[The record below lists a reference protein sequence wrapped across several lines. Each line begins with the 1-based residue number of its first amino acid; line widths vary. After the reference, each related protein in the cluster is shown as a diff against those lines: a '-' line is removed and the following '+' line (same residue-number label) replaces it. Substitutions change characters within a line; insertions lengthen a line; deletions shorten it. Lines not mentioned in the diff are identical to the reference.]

1 LSLVDRILVFDN
13 GKIVADGPADQ
24 ILTRL
29 RPQPTGPQAPAAQ
42 AAGRPIN
49 VAV

>member
-1 LSLVDRILVFDN
+1 VFDN

-29 RPQPTGPQAPAAQ
+29 RPQPQAPQ
-42 AAGRPIN
+42 AAGRPVN